1 MSLSERVLKVIPWL
15 IGLLCL
21 AGLVHLASIL
31 SMPRLAPRTGY
42 LRLEERTPLGR
53 MSVLDPMTAQ
63 DQIAPFEDPAMAM
76 AICRYD
82 LTRGPLHVRG
92 RFEPN
97 QLTLLSLHDRFG
109 EVFHSM
115 TERGAIK
122 GVIDL
127 LILTPEQLTKLEA
140 YDREDELPSELRVSA
155 PSPKG
160 FVLLRAFA
168 PQAGD
173 VLLAQERLRS
183 ITCGV
188 DVSGR

>member
-1 MSLSERVLKVIPWL
+1 M
-15 IGLLCL
+15 
-21 AGLVHLASIL
+21 
-31 SMPRLAPRTGY
+31 
-42 LRLEERTPLGR
+42 
-53 MSVLDPMTAQ
+53 
-63 DQIAPFEDPAMAM
+63 
-76 AICRYD
+76 
-82 LTRGPLHVRG
+82 
-92 RFEPN
+92 
-97 QLTLLSLHDRFG
+97 SLHDRFG

-168 PQAGD
+168 PQAGE